1 MALNFVLRSSCRS
14 SAPLFVSL
22 LNYGRLSAP
31 VVRSLVP
38 KVSTPALLGRT
49 LRHFTATPVRRAAAG
64 GNHTTLW
71 TAEKAL
77 SLALLGVLP
86 VGMMYP
92 SQATDAVIAVC
103 VVMHFHWGLEAI
115 VTDYVRPILF
125 GHTVPKVCHALLLVV
140 SAATLGGLFCF
151 IHNDIGIANTIR
163 KIWATKPKA

>member
-1 MALNFVLRSSCRS
+1 MALSFFLRSSCHS
-14 SAPLFVSL
+14 SAPLFGSM
-22 LNYGRLSAP
+22 LNAGRLSVP
-31 VVRSLVP
+31 VTRSLVP
-38 KVSTPALLGRT
+38 KVSTPALLGGS

-77 SLALLGVLP
+77 SFVLLGVLP
-86 VGMMYP
+86 AGLLYP
-92 SQATDAVIAVC
+92 SQATDAVVAVC
-103 VVMHFHWGLEAI
+103 VVMHLHWGLEAI

-140 SAATLGGLFCF
+140 SAATLGGLFYF

-163 KIWATKPKA
+163 KIWATKSKA